1 MTETAMVISVVIILA
16 AFLVPR
22 FHTGMKNLNLQSAL
36 HESVTAINYARQ
48 AAITLRDVVQLHI
61 PHGSR
66 TIYVVNVDTG
76 DTLKTFYMPPQ
87 TFVREAVGPLTFEP
101 RGICSSG
108 QLHVE
113 NPDHY
118 YKVEIN
124 RVARTE
130 VVYQN

>member
-1 MTETAMVISVVIILA
+1 MVISVIIILA
-16 AFLVPR
+16 AFITPR

-36 HESVTAINYARQ
+36 NTSVSAINYARQ
-48 AAITLRDVVQLHI
+48 ASITLRDVVQLHI
-61 PHGSR
+61 DHGSR
-66 TIYVVNVDTG
+66 LIHVVNVDTG
-76 DTLKTFYMPPQ
+76 DTLKTFYLPPQ
-87 TFVREAVGPLTFEP
+87 TFVREAVGPLTFQP

-118 YKVEIN
+118 YKVNIS

-130 VVYQN
+130 IVYQN